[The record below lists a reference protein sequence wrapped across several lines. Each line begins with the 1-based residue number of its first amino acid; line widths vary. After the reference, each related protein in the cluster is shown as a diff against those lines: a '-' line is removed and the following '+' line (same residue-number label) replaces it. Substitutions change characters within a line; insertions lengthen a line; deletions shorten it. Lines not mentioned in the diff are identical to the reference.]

1 MKHFLCDGE
10 MNSLILT
17 IKCLTQR
24 AEQRLMNG
32 IPFAAIM
39 FCVVFIRTHTLDT
52 HYLPRIELCAI
63 RCDDDRP

>member
-24 AEQRLMNG
+24 AEQRLMNE

-39 FCVVFIRTHTLDT
+39 FCVVFIRTHTRHTICL
-52 HYLPRIELCAI
+52 ESNSAI
-63 RCDDDRP
+63 RCDGDRP